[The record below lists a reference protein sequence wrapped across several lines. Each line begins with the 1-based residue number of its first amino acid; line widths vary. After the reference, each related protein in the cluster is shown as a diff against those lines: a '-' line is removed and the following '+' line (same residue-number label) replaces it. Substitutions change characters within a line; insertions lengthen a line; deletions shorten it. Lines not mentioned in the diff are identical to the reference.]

1 MSKQR
6 KIDDSVRGKFL
17 TPTGKEL
24 AGTLEAFDW
33 AVALTTGV
41 SREIDGTFEPG
52 YEGTTDIDWNTQ
64 HTVYEDGQRVW
75 VDEDNRLWREHELV
89 FVPDEELEAAPDK
102 APGV

>member
-41 SREIDGTFEPG
+41 SV
-52 YEGTTDIDWNTQ
+52 N
-64 HTVYEDGQRVW
+64 VW
-75 VDEDNRLWREHELV
+75 V
-89 FVPDEELEAAPDK
+89 
-102 APGV
+102 